1 VSARRGSLT
10 LTRLFVKG
18 APPRDFRQRYLKA
31 IRLRTF
37 VPLKVDDENVE
48 SSGWCVMERPFEL
61 EFDAGN
67 VYEDQLLVLGL
78 RVDRFRIPAALIRSQ
93 LIQDEQRLLAQSGK
107 NRVSRNERLELREKI
122 VLKLRKKFAPS
133 TRVLDM
139 VWDLDAG
146 VVMFFTHSR
155 RTLADFAALFEKTFG
170 LELEED
176 SPYLAASRGGIP
188 ESLVRRLT
196 DVEPVRLAKGGRPE
210 ATRPVR
216 GAAPA
221 VGAAAKSKTASKSSA
236 ETAEDQDEDELLP
249 RIETTRFLGPE
260 FLLWIWL
267 RAELVNGGIAL
278 DDDEPY
284 EVWLDRSLTL
294 ESPLDRNERVTI
306 RGAAPADGDEARE
319 AVRSRKFPV
328 RSQITLRNPTREF
341 SLALEAPHFAI
352 AGAKV
357 PAVLKTEASEA
368 FVDRMVLAQELFA
381 KLDRLYGAFL
391 RERLSELWNGAWE
404 PAIWAW
410 LAQESPPANIL
421 AELASK
427 PPAQKK
433 RVPGARRAR

>member
-1 VSARRGSLT
+1 M
-10 LTRLFVKG
+10 KG

-67 VYEDQLLVLGL
+67 VYEDQFLVLGL
-78 RVDRFRIPAALIRSQ
+78 RIDRFRIPAAIIRSQ
-93 LIQDEQRLLAQSGK
+93 LQQEEQRLLAQSGK
-107 NRVSRNERLELREKI
+107 NRVSRNERLELKDKI
-122 VLKLRKKFAPS
+122 VLKLRKKFTPS

-176 SPYLAASRGGIP
+176 SPYLAASRGGLP

-196 DVEPVRLAKGGRPE
+196 DVEPVRLAKGGHPE
-210 ATRPVR
+210 ATRPT
-216 GAAPA
+216 APKAKAPA
-221 VGAAAKSKTASKSSA
+221 KSDTKKD
-236 ETAEDQDEDELLP
+236 EDQDQDDEELLP

-267 RAELVNGGIAL
+267 RAEFVTGGLSL

-328 RSQITLRNPTREF
+328 RSQITLRNATREF
-341 SLALEAPHFAI
+341 SLSLEAPRFAI

-368 FVDRMVLAQELFA
+368 FIDRMVLAEELFA
-381 KLDRLYGAFL
+381 KLDRLYGTFL
-391 RERLSELWNGAWE
+391 RERLSEAWANAWE

-410 LAQESPPANIL
+410 LAQESVPPSVLAQLASEPPAR
-421 AELASK
+421 
-427 PPAQKK
+427 KK
-433 RVPGARRAR
+433 RRSR